1 MRFCGS
7 SEGRYRTWDSIRRR
21 RRSRW
26 ASLGEPFQPSGSKS
40 EGFLGFFVR
49 RTIELRAVMDRIF
62 AGRVARL
69 LLGDPGRWWC
79 PQEARELRQPVNDG
93 GRGRRRQCSKSRQ
106 ELRGPPRLPRPRPR
120 RGSRTRRLDTFADD
134 GHFLPSN
141 LISGS
146 AIWIKPSPRAVEESV
161 AKADTLQRLSPL
173 KPRLELGIHLGAQ
186 RHTGAGRSPVRRTRR
201 PHASGF
207 QEKAA

>member
-1 MRFCGS
+1 
-7 SEGRYRTWDSIRRR
+7 
-21 RRSRW
+21 
-26 ASLGEPFQPSGSKS
+26 
-40 EGFLGFFVR
+40 
-49 RTIELRAVMDRIF
+49 MDRIF

-161 AKADTLQRLSPL
+161 RRPTHSSGSVHSSRDSNSAYIWALSATPAQVDRQSVGLVGHTPL
-173 KPRLELGIHLGAQ
+173 AFRKKPLSCCRC
-186 RHTGAGRSPVRRTRR
+186 RRTPTAR
-201 PHASGF
+201 GT
-207 QEKAA
+207 QQVAAPSSLS